1 VLPVGAFIGSAISVT
16 GFIAAAIAVCGFL
29 GQAAPVLM
37 RKDDQTVRALTVVGG
52 LIGLRFAIGL
62 IGIGAIFR

>member
-1 VLPVGAFIGSAISVT
+1 MLPVGTFIRSAIGVT

-37 RKDDQTVRALTVVGG
+37 QKDDRVVRALTVVGG
-52 LIGLRFAIGL
+52 LIGLMFAIGL
-62 IGIGAIFR
+62 VTAGAIFG